1 MAAGWEMA
9 VMEAESA
16 FVQAQALVQ
25 AGETEAGR
33 RLLVEL
39 LSAHPT
45 HQEGWLL
52 LATVVDGVDQSID
65 CLQRVLAL
73 NTAHPRARKW
83 LALAQR
89 EQERLVALAELKA
102 QPPEA
107 EDAVPLS
114 EPEDDERP
122 VPRLGQYLLDF
133 KFISASQLQAALV
146 AQRLAK
152 DSGETRRVGDLLLEQ
167 GALSEDRLNFAVR
180 EQSRG
185 FFSQFQD

>member
-1 MAAGWEMA
+1 MAAGWEM
-9 VMEAESA
+9 VEMDAERA
-16 FVQAQALVQ
+16 YAQAQALLR
-25 AGETEAGR
+25 AGENEPGR

-52 LATVVDGVDQSID
+52 LATVVDGVDQAID

-73 NTAHPRARKW
+73 NPEHARARKW
-83 LALAQR
+83 LPLAQR
-89 EQERLVALAELKA
+89 EQERLAALAALKA

-107 EDAVPLS
+107 EDEVPLT
-114 EPEDDERP
+114 EPGDDERA

-133 KFISASQLQAALV
+133 KFISAVQLKAALA
-146 AQRLAK
+146 AQRRAK
-152 DSGETRRVGDLLLEQ
+152 ESGEPRRVGDLLLEQ
-167 GALSEDRLNFAVR
+167 GAISEDRLNFAVR
-180 EQSRG
+180 EQHRG

>member
-9 VMEAESA
+9 EMDAEHA
-16 FVQAQALVQ
+16 YAQAQALLQ
-25 AGETEAGR
+25 AGENEPGR
-33 RLLVEL
+33 RMLVEL

-52 LATVVDGVDQSID
+52 LATVVDGVDQAID

-73 NTAHPRARKW
+73 NPEHARARKW
-83 LALAQR
+83 LPLAQR
-89 EQERLVALAELKA
+89 EQERLAALKA

-107 EDAVPLS
+107 EDEVPLT
-114 EPEDDERP
+114 EPGDDERA
-122 VPRLGQYLLDF
+122 VPRLGRYLLDF
-133 KFISASQLQAALV
+133 KFISAVQLKAALA
-146 AQRLAK
+146 AQRRAK
-152 DSGETRRVGDLLLEQ
+152 ESGETRRLGDLLLEQ

-180 EQSRG
+180 EQQRV